1 MFRKKLNLHH
11 DSNEAD
17 LLTDI
22 KEGREKDE
30 DLLQPIDPNLAGF
43 VSTMYYRTLSS
54 DKIKAKLEKSK
65 DLRTAKPLQLKSH
78 EKWASQL
85 GNHHWAEDKKNQEA
99 QTYLLKSTIAYFQL
113 PTIF

>member
-1 MFRKKLNLHH
+1 MFRKNLNLHH

-17 LLTDI
+17 LLTDM

-54 DKIKAKLEKSK
+54 DKKS
-65 DLRTAKPLQLKSH
+65 
-78 EKWASQL
+78 
-85 GNHHWAEDKKNQEA
+85 GNSNVFA
-99 QTYLLKSTIAYFQL
+99 
-113 PTIF
+113 

>member
-54 DKIKAKLEKSK
+54 DQIKAKLEKSK
-65 DLRTAKPLQLKSH
+65 RPKNCQTLTVKKSRKMGKPTWESPLGRGQKKSGSSNVF
-78 EKWASQL
+78 A
-85 GNHHWAEDKKNQEA
+85 
-99 QTYLLKSTIAYFQL
+99 
-113 PTIF
+113 